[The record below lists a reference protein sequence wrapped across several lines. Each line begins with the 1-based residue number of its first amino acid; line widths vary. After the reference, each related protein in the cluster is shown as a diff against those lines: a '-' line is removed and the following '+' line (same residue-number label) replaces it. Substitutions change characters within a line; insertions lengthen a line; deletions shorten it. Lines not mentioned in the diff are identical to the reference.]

1 MAATAGP
8 RKSIAGMARSYGV
21 VKAPTARSPDAI
33 RGGFNGLHRSRIASG
48 LPVLNVTGRRVYGL
62 QPTISTPAGCYS
74 ACSLA

>member
-48 LPVLNVTGRRVYGL
+48 LLVLNVKGCGL
-62 QPTISTPAGCYS
+62 QVIQSTISATAS
-74 ACSLA
+74 F